1 MGEDRLT
8 TTKYASGTSCL
19 TQMQCFPQMPSV
31 LLCSGCQW
39 LPKLICLGTHF
50 QVLICSDGRRK
61 MKYIWN
67 RWKRVQLRSG
77 KKNYCKKGVSEIRRC
92 CTFVIPINH
101 ISFSVLVTSLHVTVM
116 ERYIPRMFVEGVVP
130 TPLTLSTCKVSL
142 RASPEL
148 LSRIRFSTTLYFV
161 WACENPHKQEH
172 WHLFWNQVQQLVNCL
187 ITQYSI

>member
-1 MGEDRLT
+1 
-8 TTKYASGTSCL
+8 
-19 TQMQCFPQMPSV
+19 
-31 LLCSGCQW
+31 
-39 LPKLICLGTHF
+39 
-50 QVLICSDGRRK
+50 
-61 MKYIWN
+61 MK
-67 RWKRVQLRSG
+67 RWKEKNEIHVYVKQVKEG
-77 KKNYCKKGVSEIRRC
+77 ATTFWKKNYCKKGVSEIRRC

-101 ISFSVLVTSLHVTVM
+101 ISFSVLATSLHVTVM

-172 WHLFWNQVQQLVNCL
+172 WHLFLNEVRQLVNCL
-187 ITQYSI
+187 ITQHLLRLSKGHQEGIILNEMTDTIVVTPFGRKIVFFIISSEKNNNFALS